1 MRKLEIYD
9 MNRVPVCMLQNAF
22 DIQEQQSLNA
32 LWYLD
37 FKLPATDAKNEF
49 CNAYWYARFND
60 GELYRMFPNGYND
73 ASDLP
78 YYSYHC
84 EHVLATLLNKV
95 MPGIV
100 TMGGYYQPTPDVLRA
115 ILAKQDIQDWVL
127 GECDFSRRFEYGF
140 EKENLFLL
148 FAYPKNVQEDLTP
161 EQKKIIQATVKA
173 IKGE

>member
-60 GELYRMFPNGYND
+60 GEL
-73 ASDLP
+73 
-78 YYSYHC
+78 
-84 EHVLATLLNKV
+84 
-95 MPGIV
+95 
-100 TMGGYYQPTPDVLRA
+100 
-115 ILAKQDIQDWVL
+115 
-127 GECDFSRRFEYGF
+127 
-140 EKENLFLL
+140 
-148 FAYPKNVQEDLTP
+148 
-161 EQKKIIQATVKA
+161 
-173 IKGE
+173 